1 MRKYLPLLIT
11 CLSSLFLVTTIS
23 ATEIPGRPDYGVY
36 DPHDYLTK
44 EVEDQVKKYNTEHKD
59 TNGAQLGVYITDSL
73 GYDSI
78 ENFSN
83 QVAKKWQI
91 GFSNTNNGMLLL
103 LAIKDREM
111 RLETSDNIQHY
122 YISNSEA
129 REILDKEIGLL
140 RENQIS
146 KAVSNMITSIEQE
159 TVPLTKAE
167 IKEKDKNREL
177 TNNLLKGAGLFGFI
191 AFVIACIKQQFEID
205 ARDRKILERSQFDY
219 EGDDKLY
226 PWHWQFVENDTWTKE
241 KEDAARVEL
250 YTKRSAY
257 HYKESNKLYP
267 HDPNFVDTWTKEE
280 HQIYQDN
287 LLRRS
292 RHAYKG
298 PDKLYPNDPRF
309 IQNDTWTALLISQY
323 YNQLTQSHHESSS
336 SHHSSSSTSSW
347 SGGGFGGGGA
357 SSSW

>member
-1 MRKYLPLLIT
+1 MRKYLLLFIT
-11 CLSSLFLVTTIS
+11 CLTSLFLITTVS
-23 ATEIPGRPDYGVY
+23 ATEIPGRPNYGVY

-44 EVEDQVKKYNTEHKD
+44 EVEDQVRKYNAEHRD
-59 TNGAQLGVYITDSL
+59 TNGVQLGVYVTDSL

-78 ENFSN
+78 EDFSN

-91 GFSNTNNGMLLL
+91 GFNDTNNGMLLL

-111 RLETSDNIQHY
+111 RLETSDNIQRY
-122 YISNSEA
+122 YISNSKA
-129 REILDKEIGLL
+129 QDILDSEKGLL

-146 KAVSNMITSIEQE
+146 KAVSNMISSIEAE

-167 IKEKDKNREL
+167 MKEKDKNREL
-177 TNNLLKGAGLFGFI
+177 TNNLLKGAGLLGFI
-191 AFVIACIKQQFEID
+191 AFIIACVKQQFEID
-205 ARDRKILERSQFDY
+205 ARERKRLERSQFDY
-219 EGDDKLY
+219 DGSDKLY
-226 PWHWQFVENDTWTKE
+226 PWNWQFAQNDSWTKE
-241 KEDAARVEL
+241 KEDAARVEF

-257 HYKESNKLYP
+257 NYKESDKLYP

-280 HQIYQDN
+280 HQAYQNN
-287 LLRRS
+287 LLHRS
-292 RHAYKG
+292 RYGYKG
-298 PDKLYPNDPRF
+298 YDKLYPNDPRF
-309 IQNDTWTALLISQY
+309 IQNDTWTALLITQY
-323 YNQLTQSHHESSS
+323 YNQLAQSRHESSS